1 MHSLSAGHKAKL
13 RKQLIVGARNYNK
26 YLANKIF
33 KIICDDGLLDK
44 LDDINSLCVLILP
57 ISLSPYSVGYEVL
70 LLLCLKRTSPSA
82 CIPSNFCLPF
92 AKCMCKFCFGH

>member
-1 MHSLSAGHKAKL
+1 MFSCFYYVKYTGDKMSIQNMHSLSAGHKAKL

-44 LDDINSLCVLILP
+44 LYDIIM
-57 ISLSPYSVGYEVL
+57 
-70 LLLCLKRTSPSA
+70 
-82 CIPSNFCLPF
+82 
-92 AKCMCKFCFGH
+92 AKFLEIITRP